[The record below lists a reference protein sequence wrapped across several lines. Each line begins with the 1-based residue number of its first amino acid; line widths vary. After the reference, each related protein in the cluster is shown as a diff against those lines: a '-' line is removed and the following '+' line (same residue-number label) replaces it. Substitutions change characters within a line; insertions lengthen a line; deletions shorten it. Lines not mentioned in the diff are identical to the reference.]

1 MQVIVKH
8 RHVYNVLHHKSIM
21 SDVRDSNR
29 VLRRN
34 LALFGHGLDVPQ
46 PEQRLQEF
54 VPLFLHQVVE
64 GFGVVDHTPLFP
76 ESSVISLNDLL

>member
-29 VLRRN
+29 VWGRD

-64 GFGVVDHTPLFP
+64 GLGVVDHTSLFP
-76 ESSVISLNDLL
+76 ESSIISLNDLL